1 MSSSV
6 VSSSIQD
13 GRVILD
19 GPDYETNQSCIVV
32 TVNISLYFR
41 SSYTYSSLNLLL
53 FLVRRFQL
61 ATSGDRKSVV

>member
-1 MSSSV
+1 VSSV
-6 VSSSIQD
+6 VSSSVQD

-19 GPDYETNQSCIVV
+19 GPDYETNQSCIAV

-61 ATSGDRKSVV
+61 ATSGLFK